1 MATII
6 TREIGA
12 TAKGSML
19 TNEEMDN
26 NLINLNEDKLETSIV
41 GSGPNQVPTNADLGT
56 LAFQDSDAASLLNPL
71 LKGAVSFE
79 DGTAS
84 LPSITNSDDPNTG
97 IYFPNADTLA
107 IATGGTQRLIID
119 SNGNVNISGKLAF
132 TQNNLNN
139 YVTWDSSTDT
149 YETGYSGETEIHRGM
164 RRCLLLDN
172 GTVNYYLDPNNSN
185 LKADGSDAVL
195 TGADG
200 QVMVEIPKFY
210 IKKEKVSNK
219 NYWYISSTPEIGY
232 IVHPA
237 FIKNGVEVNY
247 RYFSAYD
254 ACLYDVSASQYISG
268 LNLDNAT
275 SLIDINADILS
286 SVAGVYPIVGLTRAE
301 CRTLAARRGAGWRQA
316 DFWLVSAI
324 QMLYLLEF
332 RNFNSQQFLGAG
344 NTSGSYLASSSNQTD
359 SPHTIAGAS
368 NLLGNNSTNIYSG
381 AGVSAKPG
389 TSFMSYRGI
398 ENFFGNCWNWVDGFN
413 ILSYVPWVSNNDSY
427 FADDV
432 STNYIQLSNALAT
445 TSNYQTNLKDLNG
458 AFLPSSVGGSSS
470 TYITDYFYIA
480 GGTCVAGFGGSAN
493 NGAIAGAFF
502 WTCNNDSSSR
512 SRKIGA
518 RLAF

>member
-26 NLINLNEDKLETSIV
+26 NLINLNENKLETSIV

-413 ILSYVPWVSNNDSY
+413 INSSVAYVNNTTSQ
-427 FADDV
+427 FSDDTA
-432 STNYIQLSNALAT
+432 TNYINIGTIANATGYPNSILNINNAILPAT
-445 TSNYQTNLKDLNG
+445 
-458 AFLPSSVGGSSS
+458 VGGSSS
-470 TYITDYFYIA
+470 TYFTDYLWIA
-480 GGTCVAGFGGSAN
+480 TGWRVASFGGNAAY
-493 NGAIAGAFF
+493 GASAGAFY
-502 WTCNNDSSSR
+502 WVCDNDSSDR
-512 SRKIGA
+512 DRRLGA
-518 RLAF
+518 RLAR